1 MENPSNTNRRR
12 IPRNN
17 TRTNS
22 RPIVSHC
29 PASRGLGHWDSRD
42 KTNETMSHYY
52 SLQKYVD
59 PATRYTCPNCGR
71 LKCFTLYVDP
81 EGIPIHKTVGRC
93 DHESS
98 CGYHLTPKQYFREH
112 SHERTYCHS
121 ERNERLSIP
130 NNRQDHHSLNLIP
143 SNHLP
148 SPSGDNY
155 LITYLKTLIP
165 TSFIDRVIIDYHI
178 ASTSD
183 HATIFLQL
191 DLNGNCRTGKIM
203 QYDPATGHRIKD
215 EAVPGRISW
224 LHTRLKRRHQ
234 LPKDW
239 QITQWLFGELLLQKY
254 PDKTVALVESEKTA
268 IICSALMPEYLW
280 LATGGKSQFNQR
292 LTVLKSRKIIAFPD
306 IDGYHTWLNKST
318 DFPFLDLRVSDLLEK
333 NATPADREAHID
345 LADWL
350 LRYLQDTRR

>member
-1 MENPSNTNRRR
+1 M
-12 IPRNN
+12 
-17 TRTNS
+17 
-22 RPIVSHC
+22 SHC
-29 PASRGLGHWDSRD
+29 PASRGLGHWDNRD
-42 KTNETMSHYY
+42 KTHETMSHYY
-52 SLQKYVD
+52 SLQKYTD
-59 PATRYTCPNCGR
+59 PATRHTCPNCGR
-71 LKCFTLYVDP
+71 SKCFTMYVDP

-112 SHERTYCHS
+112 SHERPYCHS

-143 SNHLP
+143 SNLLP
-148 SPSGDNY
+148 SPSGDNH
-155 LITYLKTLIP
+155 LIAYLKTLIP
-165 TSFIDRVIIDYHI
+165 NPFIDRIIIDYHI

-239 QITQWLFGELLLQKY
+239 QITQCLFGEHLLQKY

-292 LTVLKSRKIIAFPD
+292 LAVLKSRKIIAFPD

-350 LRYLQDTRR
+350 LRFLEENASPTRN